1 MSVLGYCILTIGLC
15 LILHPTAS
23 DVAAA
28 AVFGVV
34 VGVLRTLASTRA
46 NLQVLMPV
54 LAAFVVSVLA
64 ATAVDHDWISPA
76 LRAVVASL
84 VVFLPGATLTT
95 AVLELAAGQIV
106 SGASRLVAGA
116 VQLALLAFGI
126 LAGVE
131 AVGVS
136 SSLVLTVGG
145 QRLGDWAPWLG
156 VLVFAVGV
164 ATAHSAPKWALPML
178 LVVLYTA
185 WIGQLVG
192 NIVLG
197 GYVSAFVGAAAMTPV
212 AYLVGRHPPAMPA
225 RASFL
230 PGFWLLVPGALGLI
244 GLTEL
249 AGDVGIGRHERSRGD
264 GVVDLRRR
272 HRRAVRHHDDRRC
285 RVDQGVAHQLPGE
298 RRTPRAVA
306 TPIVE
311 VTARRAVITRSN
323 FSSSALSIEH
333 MFDTISIMY
342 TELVEELMGFDNDSI
357 TERFRRTRAGTPP
370 HRRRDGRG
378 GRGG

>member
-1 MSVLGYCILTIGLC
+1 M
-15 LILHPTAS
+15 
-23 DVAAA
+23 
-28 AVFGVV
+28 
-34 VGVLRTLASTRA
+34 
-46 NLQVLMPV
+46 
-54 LAAFVVSVLA
+54 
-64 ATAVDHDWISPA
+64 
-76 LRAVVASL
+76 VASL

-136 SSLVLTVGG
+136 SALVLTVGG

-164 ATAHSAPKWALPML
+164 TTAHSAPTRALPML

-212 AYLVGRHPPAMPA
+212 AYLVGRRSPGDARPGVVPA
-225 RASFL
+225 R
-230 PGFWLLVPGALGLI
+230 V
-244 GLTEL
+244 L
-249 AGDVGIGRHERSRGD
+249 APRAGSARSHRADGIGRRRG
-264 GVVDLRRR
+264 RPPARTISW
-272 HRRAVRHHDDRRC
+272 RRC
-285 RVDQGVAHQLPGE
+285 R
-298 RRTPRAVA
+298 
-306 TPIVE
+306 
-311 VTARRAVITRSN
+311 RS
-323 FSSSALSIEH
+323 SPSPSACC
-333 MFDTISIMY
+333 
-342 TELVEELMGFDNDSI
+342 
-357 TERFRRTRAGTPP
+357 AAP
-370 HRRRDGRG
+370 
-378 GRGG
+378 

>member
-1 MSVLGYCILTIGLC
+1 MVSMGSGEPVVLELTTSFGAQLRLDQFAAVDRLVGDAERGHINAEVGLRRLEEIRTSAPRFGRPASVLGYCVLTVGLC
-15 LILHPTAS
+15 LILHPTGS

-46 NLQVLMPV
+46 NLQILMPV

-64 ATAVDHDWISPA
+64 ATAVDHDWIDPA

-136 SSLVLTVGG
+136 SSLVLSVGG
-145 QRLGDWAPWLG
+145 QRLGEWAPWLG

-164 ATAHSAPKWALPML
+164 TTAHSAPKWALPAL

-185 WIGQLVG
+185 WIGQLDRQRRARRIRERVRRRG
-192 NIVLG
+192 GDDPRGVPRRPSTPGDARPGVVPARVLAPRAG
-197 GYVSAFVGAAAMTPV
+197 SARSHRADGTR
-212 AYLVGRHPPAMPA
+212 GRRRRPPA
-225 RASFL
+225 RAIS
-230 PGFWLLVPGALGLI
+230 W
-244 GLTEL
+244 
-249 AGDVGIGRHERSRGD
+249 
-264 GVVDLRRR
+264 
-272 HRRAVRHHDDRRC
+272 RRC
-285 RVDQGVAHQLPGE
+285 RRSSPSPSACC
-298 RRTPRAVA
+298 A
-306 TPIVE
+306 
-311 VTARRAVITRSN
+311 AR
-323 FSSSALSIEH
+323 
-333 MFDTISIMY
+333 
-342 TELVEELMGFDNDSI
+342 
-357 TERFRRTRAGTPP
+357 
-370 HRRRDGRG
+370 
-378 GRGG
+378 